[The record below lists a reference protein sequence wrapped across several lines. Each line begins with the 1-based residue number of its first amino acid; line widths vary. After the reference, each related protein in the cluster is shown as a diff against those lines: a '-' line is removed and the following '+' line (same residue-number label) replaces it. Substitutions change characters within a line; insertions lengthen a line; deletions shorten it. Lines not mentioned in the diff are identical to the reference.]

1 MVIFTLNHKAM
12 NNFKNLGYYK
22 DLFALDNKYLGQI
35 DSIKDNEEIGY
46 YSRKKNIANED
57 IIMKNGK
64 KIKKGQE
71 YISELRQYFGEYINQ
86 NSTI

>member
-1 MVIFTLNHKAM
+1 MT
-12 NNFKNLGYYK
+12 NFENLGYYK

-35 DSIKDNEEIGY
+35 DSVKDSEEIGY
-46 YSRKKNIANED
+46 YSRTKQIPNED

-71 YISELRQYFGEYINQ
+71 YISELRQYCGKVIK
-86 NSTI
+86 

>member
-1 MVIFTLNHKAM
+1 MT
-12 NNFKNLGYYK
+12 NFENLGYYK

-35 DSIKDNEEIGY
+35 DSAKDSEEIGY
-46 YSRKKNIANED
+46 YSRTKQIANED

-71 YISELRQYFGEYINQ
+71 YISELRQYCGKVIK
-86 NSTI
+86 

>member
-1 MVIFTLNHKAM
+1 MT
-12 NNFKNLGYYK
+12 NFENLGYYK

-35 DSIKDNEEIGY
+35 DSVKDSQELGY
-46 YSRKKNIANED
+46 YSRTKQIANED

-71 YISELRQYFGEYINQ
+71 YISELRQYCGKVIK
-86 NSTI
+86 

>member
-1 MVIFTLNHKAM
+1 MT
-12 NNFKNLGYYK
+12 NFENLGYYK

-35 DSIKDNEEIGY
+35 DSVKDSEELGY
-46 YSRKKNIANED
+46 YSRTKQIANED

-71 YISELRQYFGEYINQ
+71 YISELRQYCGKVIK
-86 NSTI
+86 